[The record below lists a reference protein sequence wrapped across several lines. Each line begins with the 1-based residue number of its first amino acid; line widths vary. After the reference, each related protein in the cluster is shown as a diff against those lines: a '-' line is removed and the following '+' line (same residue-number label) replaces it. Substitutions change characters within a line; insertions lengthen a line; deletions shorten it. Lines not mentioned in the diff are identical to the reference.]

1 MTRTDWRRSLL
12 RTGQPARRRPGLAVV
27 TALIAVLAYGGAVG
41 LISGMLDLGD
51 EIEARLP
58 FRSPVFGGAALAV
71 VVGVPMTVAA
81 WLAARRDT
89 RSSIAAVIAGSL
101 LVGWIAVEI
110 GFVQSYSWIQP
121 VFAFAGLGVAYA
133 GMRDFGSA

>member
-1 MTRTDWRRSLL
+1 M
-12 RTGQPARRRPGLAVV
+12 LAAA
-27 TALIAVLAYGGAVG
+27 TALIAVLAYGGAAG
-41 LISGMLDLGD
+41 LITGVIDFGA
-51 EIEARLP
+51 EINARLP
-58 FRSPVFGGAALAV
+58 FHSPVFGGAALAV
-71 VVGVPMTVAA
+71 VVGAPMTVAA

-121 VFAFAGLGVAYA
+121 VFAFAGLAVAYA
-133 GMRDFGSA
+133 GLRDFGGS